1 MKDDLGLI
9 FGKGVI
15 GGGGVGGG
23 GRAEMPNV
31 QPSFIVDKH
40 QILSK
45 SVLNIL
51 ILCEKLSNFTI
62 TLVENGLSIPVR
74 LM

>member
-15 GGGGVGGG
+15 GGGGG
-23 GRAEMPNV
+23 AEMPNV

-40 QILSK
+40 QILSQ

-62 TLVENGLSIPVR
+62 TLFENGLSIPVR
-74 LM
+74 WM